1 MGLSTHLVLFAA
13 YALGAA
19 VVAFGLPDAAPEVG
33 AHLAYALGG
42 CVFLAAAL
50 LHEVMARRV
59 NQSDMKESV
68 QEARRITLDLERDI
82 DNIREDVALLGG
94 AGAGIIAGD
103 GTSHADLV
111 QEMRV
116 LQSLVS
122 ELERGARGG
131 GPQSQSHPQSDAESG
146 SESDEETAAPASI
159 AEATVPEPALS
170 VDAAAAPAVAAAGP
184 ADRQVTAPSGAQ
196 RLPARRRHRPRPV
209 LTGLSQGEILDIT
222 RAALRDNR
230 VDLYLQPIVALPQRQ
245 ARFYEAFSR
254 IRNESGDLILPDQY
268 IPLAAEAGL
277 ISTIDNLLLFRCIQL
292 VRRTERANNDAG
304 FFCNISSS
312 SINDAELFPQFLE
325 FIQNNQPL
333 AKRLL
338 FELSEADLRTP
349 GIVEPLARLT
359 ALNFGLSIDHASDLS
374 VDFAELADRNV
385 RLVKIGVSH
394 FLAEAGDRGAEL
406 VARIKSH
413 RIDVIVDRVEEENS
427 VIGLLEANVS
437 YAQGFLFGEPR
448 PSPESAG

>member
-1 MGLSTHLVLFAA
+1 MGLLTHVVLFAA

-19 VVAFGLPDAAPEVG
+19 AVAFGLPDAAPEVG

-59 NQSDMKESV
+59 NQSDMNESV

-94 AGAGIIAGD
+94 TGAGIIAGD

-131 GPQSQSHPQSDAESG
+131 GPQSQSHPQSG
-146 SESDEETAAPASI
+146 SESDEETAPPASI
-159 AEATVPEPALS
+159 AEARAPEPALS
-170 VDAAAAPAVAAAGP
+170 VDRAETSVVAAPGP
-184 ADRQVTAPSGAQ
+184 ADRQATAASGAQ

-292 VRRTERANNDAG
+292 VRRTERASNDAG

-312 SINDAELFPQFLE
+312 SIKDAEFFPQFLE
-325 FIQNNQPL
+325 FMQNNQQL

-385 RLVKIGVSH
+385 KFVKIGVSH
-394 FLAEAGDRGAEL
+394 FLAEAGDTGAAL

-413 RIDVIVDRVEEENS
+413 RIDVIVDRFEEENS
-427 VIGLLEANVS
+427 VLGLLEANVS